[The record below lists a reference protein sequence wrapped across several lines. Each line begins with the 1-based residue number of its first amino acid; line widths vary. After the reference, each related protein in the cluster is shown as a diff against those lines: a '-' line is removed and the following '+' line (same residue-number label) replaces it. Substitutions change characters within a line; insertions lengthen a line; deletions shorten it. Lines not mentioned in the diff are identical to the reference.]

1 MENDNSENTDL
12 KTILS
17 VDASVHNPI
26 RLSILMFLLP
36 RGRAT
41 FTLIQRTLGGVTSGN
56 LSSHIKKLQSNKLVE
71 IRKVFID
78 LKPTTEVYLSSQG
91 RKAIVS
97 YAKHMSSVLHKM
109 LKDESG
115 TRDK

>member
-1 MENDNSENTDL
+1 VDNDKSENTGL
-12 KTILS
+12 KTVLS
-17 VDASVHNPI
+17 LDVSVHNPI
-26 RLSILMFLLP
+26 RLSILIFLLP

-41 FTLIQRTLGGVTSGN
+41 FTLIQKTLGVTSGN
-56 LSSHIKKLQSNKLVE
+56 LSSHIKKLQSNKLVK

-97 YAKHMSSVLHKM
+97 YAESLSSVLHKM

-115 TRDK
+115 TRDN

>member
-1 MENDNSENTDL
+1 MEIDKSENIDL

-17 VDASVHNPI
+17 IDANVHNPI
-26 RLSILMFLLP
+26 RLSILIFLLP

-41 FTLIQRTLGGVTSGN
+41 FTLIQKTLGVTSGN
-56 LSSHIKKLQSNKLVE
+56 LSSHIKKLQSNKLIE
-71 IRKVFID
+71 IQKVFID

-97 YAKHMSSVLHKM
+97 YAESFSSVLHKM
-109 LKDESG
+109 LKNQERV
-115 TRDK
+115 THE